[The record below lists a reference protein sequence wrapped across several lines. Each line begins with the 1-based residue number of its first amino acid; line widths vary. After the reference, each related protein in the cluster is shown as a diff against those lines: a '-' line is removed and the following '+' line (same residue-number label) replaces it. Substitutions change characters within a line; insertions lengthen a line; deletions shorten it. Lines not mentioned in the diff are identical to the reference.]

1 MLLLLLMKMM
11 MMTKGNSCPA
21 SFPRFI
27 LLRCCLIA
35 QDGSNMFTTGKYN
48 KATSAAAA
56 ADRNLFKKPFT
67 APTCIYY
74 WLL

>member
-1 MLLLLLMKMM
+1 MLLLLLLMKMV
-11 MMTKGNSCPA
+11 MMTKANSCPA

-27 LLRCCLIA
+27 LLRFCLIA

-48 KATSAAAA
+48 KAA

-67 APTCIYY
+67 APTYIYY
-74 WLL
+74 SLL